1 MQMKYIQ
8 ITCHQSL
15 VEKVVMELGN
25 KGVFQFLDSNHTL
38 TAVQRSSKHSLF
50 AHALTQIRRC
60 DDMERIVRYLNS
72 EMRRVIDANQDAYLD
87 DDIDDVAIN
96 AAMESG
102 RFENIYEDTKRIEG
116 MLRDMASTLN
126 QCTAN
131 LNTELERK
139 QVLIAGREFYH
150 LRTNPALDH
159 HHRGGANG
167 GGERKEGDEM
177 RRILGGHGTDDEV
190 RFNTVAGVI
199 KTSFVSKFRRQLFR
213 STRGNH
219 HIQTKVI
226 AKSVGLRDPETQAE
240 VDMTVFI
247 IFYRSTAIYDRIG
260 RVIDAFGAHRYTD
273 IPDFSDTEAL
283 EENITR

>member
-1 MQMKYIQ
+1 
-8 ITCHQSL
+8 
-15 VEKVVMELGN
+15 MELGN

-159 HHRGGANG
+159 RGGANG

>member
-1 MQMKYIQ
+1 
-8 ITCHQSL
+8 
-15 VEKVVMELGN
+15 
-25 KGVFQFLDSNHTL
+25 
-38 TAVQRSSKHSLF
+38 
-50 AHALTQIRRC
+50 
-60 DDMERIVRYLNS
+60 
-72 EMRRVIDANQDAYLD
+72 MRRVIDANQDAYLD

>member
-159 HHRGGANG
+159 HHVAVVGGKNG
-167 GGERKEGDEM
+167 FGTGIQDLQAAFFAQGFNHITIFINQTFVACVAAQIRFTAQQPAPF
-177 RRILGGHGTDDEV
+177 HG
-190 RFNTVAGVI
+190 VA
-199 KTSFVSKFRRQLFR
+199 FVSL
-213 STRGNH
+213 
-219 HIQTKVI
+219 
-226 AKSVGLRDPETQAE
+226 
-240 VDMTVFI
+240 
-247 IFYRSTAIYDRIG
+247 
-260 RVIDAFGAHRYTD
+260 
-273 IPDFSDTEAL
+273 
-283 EENITR
+283 